1 MRENYVG
8 LEILFKKISKIR
20 EKIIK
25 KKLTPFGTSY
35 PAMIASDCKLLPLPI
50 TTGFIL
56 KVSLMH
62 ALKYGIFSNV
72 L

>member
-1 MRENYVG
+1 MWENYVS
-8 LEILFKKISKIR
+8 LKDVKEISKEI
-20 EKIIK
+20 KIIK
-25 KKLTPFGTSY
+25 FKKLTPFGTSY

-56 KVSLMH
+56 KVSLIH